1 MKSIEQKSPSILDT
15 IHKPQ
20 LVLGIDELNLAEFP
34 LASISERRLDGRKTV
49 VFEEPLFD
57 RNEGKTVIRRL
68 TISGS
73 DRFGLPT
80 ARDEDILLACIQ
92 ISKLR
97 DFQSR
102 TVTFSRYE
110 ILRMLRLPD
119 STSNYARLATGLR
132 RWKGVS
138 IFSDRAF
145 YDHAQKSW
153 VNRDFGIFDN
163 LYLYSREAEGSEK
176 KATSRF
182 TWNEVLFNSF
192 QSGYLKR
199 LDWELYTS
207 LISPVAKRLYR
218 FLDKRFY
225 HGSSFEMNLRELAVK
240 RVGLPSTYNTA
251 QIKRGLIT
259 GIEELENRWDLRVI
273 GNEKRF
279 IKQSR
284 GEWLIRF
291 ERKRVVKPTPC
302 NSLAIGTTSLKT
314 STGSPQIATQLVK
327 RGIGPASAEELS
339 QSHPHQS
346 ITTMIEL
353 FDWYNQRG
361 QNRGAGFLVQSIKNP
376 SGIELP
382 KGFESSHQANARRE
396 SEKATRSHHH
406 CLATA
411 REKQAADRAKNRQQA
426 FIEYWQSLSPT
437 AQSEFEDLAVQ
448 QSELTKR
455 QGYYRHQGR
464 EGPLF
469 EEYRQVILID
479 HFERTSLKAKCPP

>member
-1 MKSIEQKSPSILDT
+1 MKSSAQTAKSTLDSKHHQT
-15 IHKPQ
+15 
-20 LVLGIDELNLAEFP
+20 LVTGIDELNLAEFP

-73 DRFGLPT
+73 DRYGLPT

-92 ISKLR
+92 ISKLQ

-102 TVTFSRYE
+102 TVSFSRYE
-110 ILRMLRLPD
+110 ILKMLRMPD
-119 STSNYARLATGLR
+119 TTANYARIATGLR

-153 VNRDFGIFDN
+153 VNRDFGILDS
-163 LYLYSREAEGSEK
+163 LYLYSREVAGAEQMTS
-176 KATSRF
+176 SRF
-182 TWNEVLFNSF
+182 SWNEVLFNSF

-199 LDWELYTS
+199 LDWNLYTS
-207 LISPVAKRLYR
+207 LESPIAKRLYR

-225 HGSSFEMNLRELAVK
+225 HGSAVEMNLKELAVN
-240 RVGLPSTYNTA
+240 RIGLPSTYNTA
-251 QIKRGLIT
+251 QLKRGLLT
-259 GIEELENRWDLRVI
+259 GISELEQRWELRPL
-273 GNEKRF
+273 GMEKRYT
-279 IKQSR
+279 KQGR

-291 ERKRVVKPTPC
+291 EKKRSPRPTKQALHDHSIPHFE
-302 NSLAIGTTSLKT
+302 K
-314 STGSPQIATQLVK
+314 STGLQQVAVQLVK

-339 QSHPHQS
+339 QSYPLHS
-346 ITTMIEL
+346 IQTMIEL

-361 QNRGAGFLVQSIKNP
+361 QSRGAGFLVQSIKKP
-376 SGIELP
+376 MAIELP

-396 SEKATRSHHH
+396 SEMARRSYHRN
-406 CLATA
+406 LATA
-411 REKQAADRAKNRQQA
+411 RERQAAEQSNCRNKEFVD
-426 FIEYWQSLSPT
+426 YWQSLSPD
-437 AQSEFEDLAVQ
+437 AQSEFEDSAVA
-448 QSELTKR
+448 QSESTKKL
-455 QGYYRHQGR
+455 GYYRHQGR

-469 EEYRQVILID
+469 EEYRQVILKD
-479 HFERTSLKAKCPP
+479 HFERTQPKPSV